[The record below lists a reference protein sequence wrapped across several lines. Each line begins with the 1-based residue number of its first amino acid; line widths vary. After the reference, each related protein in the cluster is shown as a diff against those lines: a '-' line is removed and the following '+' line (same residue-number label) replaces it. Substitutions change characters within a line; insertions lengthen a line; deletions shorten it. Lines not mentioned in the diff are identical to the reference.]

1 MPSAPSP
8 RLPVTRPFPPV
19 RIVRPLP
26 RDSLTPAPGDSELV
40 AAVNAATAG
49 DARAMAA
56 LVLRFDRALRAT
68 ARSYG
73 LGRWDVDDVLQQT
86 WMQFLEHGRT
96 LREPAAVK
104 GWLITT
110 TRRHCLRVL
119 QGHVREH
126 LCDDPAD
133 GYAGD
138 DGELEAR
145 IVADETR
152 AAIDASLTRLT
163 DRQRKLLTLLLEE
176 PDLSYQAVGR
186 RLGLPIGSIGPTRA
200 RSLERLRGSRELQAL
215 L

>member
-1 MPSAPSP
+1 MRLVHSGATTAPAP
-8 RLPVTRPFPPV
+8 IR
-19 RIVRPLP
+19 
-26 RDSLTPAPGDSELV
+26 RDSTVVSV
-40 AAVNAATAG
+40 VRAATAG
-49 DARAMAA
+49 DARALAT
-56 LVLRFDRALRAT
+56 LVARFDRPLRAT

-73 LGRWDVDDVLQQT
+73 LGYWDVDDVVQQT

-119 QGHVREH
+119 QGHVREC
-126 LCDDPAD
+126 LSDNPAD
-133 GYAGD
+133 GHAGD

-145 IVADETR
+145 IVADQTR
-152 AAIDASLTRLT
+152 AAIDASLTRLS

-176 PDLSYQAVGR
+176 PDLSYQDVGQ

-200 RSLERLRGSRELQAL
+200 RSLERLRDCRELQAL
-215 L
+215 R